1 MLFELLLELELLELL
16 FVLLTLLEIVPVTG
30 VGAGV
35 GVGVGVGVGFV
46 HAGLAVSACDRTT
59 EHVANVR
66 ASIQVAKSFFMF
78 LSLAFTCD

>member
-1 MLFELLLELELLELL
+1 VLFELLLELELLL
-16 FVLLTLLEIVPVTG
+16 FVLLTLLEIVPVT
-30 VGAGV
+30 GV

-66 ASIQVAKSFFMF
+66 ASIQVVKRFFMF
-78 LSLAFTCD
+78 FSFRLV